1 MQKQEKTALEDIRR
15 IVESVSTDRTFGSSS
30 RAMDDAVVG
39 CCAVLTSQARI
50 LEGVALPSPGDLPRL
65 GIEPSSLLWQVDS
78 FTTEPGKLKAY
89 TMGCLVGTE
98 TPHQVEEVNYI
109 MTRL

>member
-30 RAMDDAVVG
+30 RAMDAVVG

-50 LEGVALPSPGDLPRL
+50 LEGVALPSPGDLLRL

-78 FTTEPGKLKAY
+78 FLPPSQGSPRHTLWAV
-89 TMGCLVGTE
+89 L
-98 TPHQVEEVNYI
+98 
-109 MTRL
+109 